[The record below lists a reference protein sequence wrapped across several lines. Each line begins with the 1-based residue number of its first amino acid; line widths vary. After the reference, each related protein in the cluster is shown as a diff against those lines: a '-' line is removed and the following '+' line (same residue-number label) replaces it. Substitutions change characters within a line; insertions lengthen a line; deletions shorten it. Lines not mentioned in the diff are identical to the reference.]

1 MTVFGGAGFLH
12 ILLIV
17 VSQHPWQLSI
27 CISCF
32 DAVHSEWPLA
42 PGGAKMLIL
51 LVILSEGVYF
61 TH

>member
-1 MTVFGGAGFLH
+1 MTIFGGAGFLH

-17 VSQHPWQLSI
+17 VNQHPWQLSI
-27 CISCF
+27 YISCF
-32 DAVHSEWPLA
+32 DAVHSLNGLLLLEE
-42 PGGAKMLIL
+42 LIL